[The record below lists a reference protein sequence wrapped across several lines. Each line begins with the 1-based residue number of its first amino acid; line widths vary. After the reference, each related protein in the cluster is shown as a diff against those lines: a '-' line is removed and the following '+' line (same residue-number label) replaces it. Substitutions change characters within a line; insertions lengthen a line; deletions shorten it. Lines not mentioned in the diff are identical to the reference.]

1 MRLLLIEDD
10 PMVGRAMQAGLLAAG
25 FALDW
30 VRDGRAGELALANAE
45 HDLVLLD
52 LGLPVKDG
60 MALLRAVR
68 ASADRV
74 AKHVPV
80 IIVSARDTLAERIG
94 GLDAGADDY
103 LLKPFDLD
111 ELIAR
116 VHALLRRAAGS
127 ASGET
132 RCGGLL
138 LDARRRMVSLDGEPV
153 TLTAREFALLEAL
166 MRRPGA
172 VISRQ
177 RLEDTVYA
185 WGQEVASNVVE
196 VHLYHL
202 RQKLGATRIVNVR
215 GAGYRMADC

>member
-68 ASADRV
+68 ARDDP
-74 AKHVPV
+74 VPV

-127 ASGET
+127 ASGQT
-132 RCGGLL
+132 CCGGLL
-138 LDARRRMVSLDGEPV
+138 LDARRRMVSLDGVPV

>member
-10 PMVGRAMQAGLLAAG
+10 PMIGRAMQAGLLAAG

-68 ASADRV
+68 ARADP
-74 AKHVPV
+74 VPV
-80 IIVSARDTLAERIG
+80 IIVSARDTLAERID

-127 ASGET
+127 ASGQT
-132 RCGGLL
+132 RCGGLV
-138 LDARRRMVSLDGEPV
+138 LDARRRMVSLDGASV
-153 TLTAREFALLEAL
+153 TLTVREFALLEAL

-215 GAGYRMADC
+215 GAGYRMAESL

>member
-10 PMVGRAMQAGLLAAG
+10 PMIGRAMQAGLLAAG

-68 ASADRV
+68 ARAD
-74 AKHVPV
+74 HVPV

-127 ASGET
+127 ASGQT
-132 RCGGLL
+132 RCGGLM
-138 LDARRRMVSLDGEPV
+138 LDARRRMVSLDGAAV

-202 RQKLGATRIVNVR
+202 RQKLGATRIINVR
-215 GAGYRMADC
+215 GAGYRMAESL

>member
-10 PMVGRAMQAGLLAAG
+10 PMIGRAMQAGLLAAG

-68 ASADRV
+68 ARADP
-74 AKHVPV
+74 VPV
-80 IIVSARDTLAERIG
+80 IIVSARDTLAERID

-127 ASGET
+127 ASGQT
-132 RCGGLL
+132 RCGGLV
-138 LDARRRMVSLDGEPV
+138 LDARRRMVSLDGASV

-215 GAGYRMADC
+215 GAGYRMAESL

>member
-10 PMVGRAMQAGLLAAG
+10 PMIGRAMQAGLLAAG

-68 ASADRV
+68 ARAD
-74 AKHVPV
+74 HVPV

-127 ASGET
+127 ASGQT
-132 RCGGLL
+132 RCGGLV
-138 LDARRRMVSLDGEPV
+138 LDARRRMVSLDGAAV

-202 RQKLGATRIVNVR
+202 RQKLGATRIINVR
-215 GAGYRMADC
+215 GAGYRMAESL